1 MFFLS
6 LAVLYILA
14 LLPSRACD
22 HVTDGSSLSLFVC
35 VCASQSVVKIFMC
48 AECSQIL
55 KPKATME
62 SESVEREHRREKTPR
77 RVIHFSSGETM
88 EEYSTDEEE
97 EDRQPERRD
106 LLSPSVEAGRVS
118 ELSCITGL
126 GKCVYC
132 FVCVCMCVCSRRST
146 LCKCLLI

>member
-1 MFFLS
+1 
-6 LAVLYILA
+6 
-14 LLPSRACD
+14 
-22 HVTDGSSLSLFVC
+22 
-35 VCASQSVVKIFMC
+35 
-48 AECSQIL
+48 
-55 KPKATME
+55 ME

-97 EDRQPERRD
+97 EEEEDRQPERRD

-126 GKCVYC
+126 GKCIYC
-132 FVCVCMCVCSRRST
+132 FVCVHVRV
-146 LCKCLLI
+146 